1 MYIDSMSVMLLN
13 DDVCARDVEEIEYM
27 SVIDDTY
34 YMSDIS
40 ARYVYAAFKRLID
53 KFFGFFFLL
62 LFSYCKKAFIRE

>member
-34 YMSDIS
+34 Y
-40 ARYVYAAFKRLID
+40 V
-53 KFFGFFFLL
+53 
-62 LFSYCKKAFIRE
+62 